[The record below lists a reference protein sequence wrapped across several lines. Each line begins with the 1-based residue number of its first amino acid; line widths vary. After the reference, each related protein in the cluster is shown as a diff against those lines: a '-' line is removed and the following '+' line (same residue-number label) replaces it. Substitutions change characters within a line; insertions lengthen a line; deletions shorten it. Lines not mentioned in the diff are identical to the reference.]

1 MSKDKIFRCLHFQ
14 VSTYGVGGRMTP
26 HYDTYR
32 QPGEKRGSGDDG
44 EEEDWAT
51 SIIGYITNV
60 QVGWFIQEILDR
72 QI

>member
-1 MSKDKIFRCLHFQ
+1 MSENKIFRCSHFQ

-32 QPGEKRGSGDDG
+32 QPGEKRGGGDDG

-60 QVGWFIQEILDR
+60 QVGGIISRLEV
-72 QI
+72 